1 VNDARFCVQFPILI
15 YFICITAILLIVCG
29 HNLTLRAF
37 QGIFVC
43 GRFLPTRIRESKL
56 TCLNS
61 THKHFYTMIRSPS
74 MRVAARI
81 VKKTVN
87 SSNLGISAADTGFV
101 KATPLVT
108 ASKEGTKM
116 DFKISGSLLSKLN
129 KADVTSLTRSSGT
142 GPQPLP

>member
-1 VNDARFCVQFPILI
+1 
-15 YFICITAILLIVCG
+15 
-29 HNLTLRAF
+29 
-37 QGIFVC
+37 
-43 GRFLPTRIRESKL
+43 
-56 TCLNS
+56 
-61 THKHFYTMIRSPS
+61 MIRSPS